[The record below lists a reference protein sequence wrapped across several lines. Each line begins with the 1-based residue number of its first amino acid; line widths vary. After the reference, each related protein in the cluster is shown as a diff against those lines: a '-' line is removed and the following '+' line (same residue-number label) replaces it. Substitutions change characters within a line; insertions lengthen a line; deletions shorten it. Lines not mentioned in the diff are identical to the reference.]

1 MGGGEVARYPVK
13 HHYFGQGGWVGC
25 TWGGVVRSFF
35 VFSDSLQSGGCLY
48 AGAGEGLI
56 STTHSTAEMAVVLP
70 TQAGSF
76 AGIVCVAD

>member
-1 MGGGEVARYPVK
+1 MGGGEEARQPWIKDY
-13 HHYFGQGGWVGC
+13 YYDQGGWEGYI
-25 TWGGVVRSFF
+25 WDGVDRSFF

-70 TQAGSF
+70 TQSF